1 MTKISG
7 KVEGLLAKHP
17 TLSQEEAIKIVAD
30 KNERKK
36 QRRSEKANKGNAK
49 RLRNESVALN
59 VDDGVED
66 QAKGEIE
73 AEPEA

>member
-7 KVEGLLAKHP
+7 KVEELLAKHP

-49 RLRNESVALN
+49 RLRNESVAPN

-66 QAKGEIE
+66 QAEGESETE
-73 AEPEA
+73 A